1 MKFRIKYYM
10 KENRL
15 YMDKGALVF
24 FAGICALLI
33 ICIVSVFLWQTKSM
47 KLSTPEENTR
57 PLGVA
62 PDTKGLSP
70 DEKLL
75 TELKRNYGDKF
86 TIIFFYDGFK
96 EQNEA
101 LGKIEVLKAALF
113 TTEPFKSLKDQ
124 MAFKIF
130 TTEGQACRITEGS
143 KKALVCDD
151 RMVEG
156 LSGLGIDHV
165 KIVVLSPLVFN
176 SSSKLARG
184 KNSLITISTDRGKL
198 NESDAKR
205 WLGIVFMQE
214 LGHSLGLRY
223 EYFTAKPSQF
233 QDGDT
238 VGLPN
243 CSMSGKGY
251 KGCGGDDNAFY
262 PEQNTL
268 MSDDPRKESYG
279 QVSEDY
285 LRGVISCFYAGKET
299 IIGLTNSQSSLCS
312 SFKKKFPNFWNE

>member
-1 MKFRIKYYM
+1 M

-24 FAGICALLI
+24 LAGICALLI
-33 ICIVSVFLWQTKSM
+33 ICIVSVFLWQIKSM

-75 TELKRNYGDKF
+75 TELKKDYGDKF
-86 TIIFFYDGFK
+86 TIVFFYDGFK

-101 LGKIEVLKAALF
+101 LGKIEILKAALF

-124 MAFKIF
+124 IAFKIF
-130 TTEGQACRITEGS
+130 TTEGRVCNIDGAG
-143 KKALVCDD
+143 KALTCDK
-151 RMVEG
+151 RMMEG
-156 LSGLGIDHV
+156 FSKLGINHLKV
-165 KIVVLSPLVFN
+165 VVLSPLVFN
-176 SSSKLARG
+176 SSSILTRG
-184 KNSLITISTDRGKL
+184 KNSLITISTDPGKL
-198 NESDAKR
+198 NEADAKR

-243 CSMSGKGY
+243 CSLSGQGY
-251 KGCGGDDNAFY
+251 KGCGGNDNAFY

-268 MSDDPRKESYG
+268 MSDDPRKERYG

-285 LRGVISCFYAGKET
+285 LRGVISCFYAGKEN
-299 IIGLTNSQSSLCS
+299 IIGLTNSQDSLCS